1 MSFLSVLRNLLPKS
15 FTAESLDTLRAGN
28 PKALLIDVRE
38 PQEFAEGHIQGSV
51 LVPMGKIPH
60 HAKAIADAG
69 HPVVVICRSGARASS
84 CAGVLKQQGAREVH
98 VLSGG
103 VLGWQRAGRAVKT
116 GSKSP
121 GLFTLLK
128 P

>member
-1 MSFLSVLRNLLPKS
+1 MSFLSALRKLLPSS
-15 FTAESLDTLRAGN
+15 FTADSLDALRAAN
-28 PKALLIDVRE
+28 PKTLLIDVRE
-38 PQEFAEGHIQGSV
+38 PQEFAEGHVQGSV

-60 HAKAIADAG
+60 HAKAIADSG
-69 HPVVVICRSGARASS
+69 HPVVVICRSGARASN
-84 CAGVLKQQGAREVH
+84 CAGVLRQQGARDVH

-103 VLGWQRAGRAVKT
+103 VLGWQRAGRGVKT

>member
-15 FTAESLDTLRAGN
+15 FTAESLEALRAAN
-28 PKALLIDVRE
+28 SKAVLIDVRE

-60 HAKAIADAG
+60 HAKAIADSG

-84 CAGVLKQQGAREVH
+84 CAGVLRQQGAREVH

-103 VLGWQRAGRAVKT
+103 VLAWQRAGKPVKT

>member
-1 MSFLSVLRNLLPKS
+1 MSFLSALRNLLPKS
-15 FTAESLDTLRAGN
+15 FTPESLESLRAAN
-28 PKALLIDVRE
+28 PKTLLIDVRE

-51 LVPMGKIPH
+51 PVPMGKIPH
-60 HAKAIADAG
+60 HAKAIADSG
-69 HPVVVICRSGARASS
+69 HPIVVICRSGARASS

-98 VLSGG
+98 VLAGG
-103 VLGWQRAGRAVKT
+103 VLGWQRAGRIVKT
-116 GSKSP
+116 GSKAP

>member
-1 MSFLSVLRNLLPKS
+1 MSFLSALRKLLPVS
-15 FTAESLDTLRAGN
+15 FTADSLDALRAAN
-28 PKALLIDVRE
+28 PKALLLDVRE

-60 HAKAIADAG
+60 HAKAIADSG
-69 HPVVVICRSGARASS
+69 HPVIVICRSGARASN
-84 CAGVLKQQGAREVH
+84 CAGVLRQQGARDVH

-103 VLGWQRAGRAVKT
+103 VLGWQRAGRQVKT